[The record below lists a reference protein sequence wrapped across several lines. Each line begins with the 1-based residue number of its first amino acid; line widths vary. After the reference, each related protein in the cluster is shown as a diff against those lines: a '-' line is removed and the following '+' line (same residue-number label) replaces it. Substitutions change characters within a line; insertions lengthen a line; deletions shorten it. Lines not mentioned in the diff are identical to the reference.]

1 MDREQDQ
8 VERLA
13 EVEVVLPDVRKTV
26 QVTSLSKLIKF
37 ILCLHFQNELQKKVN
52 VLFLLSWVNDCQGV
66 YFHSAIFFFIKM
78 A

>member
-1 MDREQDQ
+1 VDREQDQ

-26 QVTSLSKLIKF
+26 QVTSLSKSIKF

-52 VLFLLSWVNDCQGV
+52 VLFLLSCVNDCQGL
-66 YFHSAIFFFIKM
+66 Y
-78 A
+78 

>member
-26 QVTSLSKLIKF
+26 QVTSLSELIKF

-52 VLFLLSWVNDCQGV
+52 VLF
-66 YFHSAIFFFIKM
+66 
-78 A
+78 